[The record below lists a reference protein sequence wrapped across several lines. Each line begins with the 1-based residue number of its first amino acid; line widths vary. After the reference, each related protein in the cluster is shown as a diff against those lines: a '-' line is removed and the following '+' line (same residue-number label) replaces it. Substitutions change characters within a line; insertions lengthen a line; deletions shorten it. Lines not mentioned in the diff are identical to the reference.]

1 MGKNDNADDNN
12 WWQCWNLWEATSETH
27 RRAARWEEGLRGKI
41 FPSFHL
47 ISSSCHQSS
56 CHLPIL
62 SSYQYH
68 LAIIIS
74 SSCHQPWSPPAQ
86 VNRIKLQAV
95 WASSLLLAFGTLS
108 RWQKVFLVLQIVRI
122 VNDLIMLI
130 YLWRFGAPPGL
141 STMIR
146 GDLPGFPKLLA
157 TRIPHMASGL
167 ILHCCWIFIIR
178 LDDDKNKNEE
188 NFVLVMVSI
197 VGDVGGDDGGGD
209 HDGGDDLGEDV
220 CN

>member
-1 MGKNDNADDNN
+1 MAMLKPLGGDVRDTPTGCTVGGGTAGED
-12 WWQCWNLWEATSETH
+12 
-27 RRAARWEEGLRGKI
+27 
-41 FPSFHL
+41 
-47 ISSSCHQSS
+47 
-56 CHLPIL
+56 LPIF

-157 TRIPHMASGL
+157 TRIPQMASGL
-167 ILHCCWIFIIR
+167 ILHCCWMLRIFIIR
-178 LDDDKNKNEE
+178 LDDDKNEE
-188 NFVLVMVSI
+188 NHVLVMVSKSMMS
-197 VGDVGGDDGGGD
+197 VETMVVDNDGR
-209 HDGGDDLGEDV
+209 DDLGEDV

>member
-1 MGKNDNADDNN
+1 MLTITIDGNV
-12 WWQCWNLWEATSETH
+12 ETFG
-27 RRAARWEEGLRGKI
+27 RRRQRHTDGLHGGRRDCGGR
-41 FPSFHL
+41 SSHL
-47 ISSSCHQSS
+47 FISS
-56 CHLPIL
+56 
-62 SSYQYH
+62 YH
-68 LAIIIS
+68 LAIIIL
-74 SSCHQPWSPPAQ
+74 SSCHQSWSPPAQ

-157 TRIPHMASGL
+157 TRIPQMASGL
-167 ILHCCWIFIIR
+167 ILHCCWMLRIFIIR
-178 LDDDKNKNEE
+178 LDDDKNEE
-188 NFVLVMVSI
+188 NHVLVMVSKSMMS
-197 VGDVGGDDGGGD
+197 VETMVVDNDGR
-209 HDGGDDLGEDV
+209 DDLGEDV